1 MSYTTDAPAV
11 LSVTELTQNIKA
23 HLEQAFTRVWVSG
36 EISNFVH
43 HSSGHMYFSL
53 KDAGA
58 QLSAVMFRGQNR
70 GLLFGPMN
78 GMQILAHG
86 DISVYPPRGQY
97 QMVVDQL
104 QPAGAGGLHLAF
116 EALKQKLAGEG
127 LFDSHHKKPLPKFPE
142 CIGVVTSV
150 TGAAIRDMIQIISRR
165 FPLSRILLYNAKV
178 QGDGA
183 AGEIVAGIE
192 YFNSH
197 QQFQAQSTQT
207 HSEIQPCDVLII
219 GRGGGSIED
228 LWPFN
233 EEVVARAIYHS
244 VIPVI
249 SAVGHE
255 IDVTISDL
263 VADMRAPTPSA
274 AAELVVPDQA
284 TLIQTLDKISTQLPS
299 MLTKRLNDTR
309 SKLLGLTKSYALKR
323 PQLLVQAKYQY
334 VDQLNDTLQR
344 LLSQKTQNSHLL
356 LDHLTEKLM
365 LLDPLKIL
373 GRGYSIIQNDLG
385 QIIKTTEQVV
395 LNQSVHVTVQHGT
408 FDAKVEK
415 IHDIQTKK

>member
-11 LSVTELTQNIKA
+11 LSVTELTHNIKA

-183 AGEIVAGIE
+183 AGEIVAGIA

>member
-1 MSYTTDAPAV
+1 
-11 LSVTELTQNIKA
+11 
-23 HLEQAFTRVWVSG
+23 
-36 EISNFVH
+36 NFVH

-274 AAELVVPDQA
+274 AAELVV
-284 TLIQTLDKISTQLPS
+284 
-299 MLTKRLNDTR
+299 
-309 SKLLGLTKSYALKR
+309 
-323 PQLLVQAKYQY
+323 
-334 VDQLNDTLQR
+334 
-344 LLSQKTQNSHLL
+344 
-356 LDHLTEKLM
+356 
-365 LLDPLKIL
+365 
-373 GRGYSIIQNDLG
+373 
-385 QIIKTTEQVV
+385 
-395 LNQSVHVTVQHGT
+395 
-408 FDAKVEK
+408 
-415 IHDIQTKK
+415 